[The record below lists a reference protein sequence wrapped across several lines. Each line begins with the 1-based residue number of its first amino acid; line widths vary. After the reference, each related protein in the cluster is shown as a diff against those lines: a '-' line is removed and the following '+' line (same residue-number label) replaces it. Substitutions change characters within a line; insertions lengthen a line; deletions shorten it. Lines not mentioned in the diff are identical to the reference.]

1 VDAGAAVMLAAA
13 AAGVDV
19 IDTGAA
25 ACGALVIGMVW
36 GMVFGMVCTGTG
48 VATLAGWFC
57 AGTGGRKTAVG
68 GDDDTLSAA
77 RETAEEKNKIAS
89 AKASEVRNSLRTLS
103 VMPASCPPPAFR
115 SSILKRVGG
124 SVNYL

>member
-1 VDAGAAVMLAAA
+1 M
-13 AAGVDV
+13 

-25 ACGALVIGMVW
+25 ACGALVIGMV
-36 GMVFGMVCTGTG
+36 FGMVCTGTD
-48 VATLAGWFC
+48 VAALAGWFC
-57 AGTGGRKTAVG
+57 AGTGGRKTVVR
-68 GDDDTLSAA
+68 GDDDALSAA
-77 RETAEEKNKIAS
+77 RETAGEKNKIAS

-103 VMPASCPPPAFR
+103 VIANIIPPPAFR

>member
-1 VDAGAAVMLAAA
+1 MLTAA

-19 IDTGAA
+19 IDKGPA
-25 ACGALVIGMVW
+25 ACGALVI

-48 VATLAGWFC
+48 VAALAGWFC

-77 RETAEEKNKIAS
+77 RENAEEKNKIAS
-89 AKASEVRNSLRTLS
+89 AKASEVMNSLLTLS
-103 VMPASCPPPAFR
+103 VIASIMPATSLPHVYFEKGWRLGQLP
-115 SSILKRVGG
+115 I
-124 SVNYL
+124 

>member
-1 VDAGAAVMLAAA
+1 M
-13 AAGVDV
+13 

-36 GMVFGMVCTGTG
+36 GMVFGRVCTGTG
-48 VATLAGWFC
+48 VVALAGWFC
-57 AGTGGRKTAVG
+57 AGTGGRKTAVC

-103 VMPASCPPPAFR
+103 VIATIMPATSLPHVYFEKGWRLGQLPIAFW
-115 SSILKRVGG
+115 S
-124 SVNYL
+124 